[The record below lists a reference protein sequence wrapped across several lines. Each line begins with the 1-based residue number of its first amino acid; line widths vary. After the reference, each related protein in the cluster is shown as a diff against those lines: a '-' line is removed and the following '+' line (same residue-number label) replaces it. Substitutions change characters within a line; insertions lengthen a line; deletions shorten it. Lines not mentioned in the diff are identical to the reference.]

1 MAVTLY
7 RQLGKGKARRYQK
20 VNLGRGRRPADLTGP
35 YFLRYSLADG
45 TRPWEAVGDDLD
57 SAIDAQK
64 RKRAYFEALDA
75 NVPVVQD
82 QDDAARTKI
91 TDAVYQWFAE
101 LQLFQGKDQQGK
113 SEKTL
118 RAYNYR
124 LGFFLDFTVQ
134 NNLRYLDQIDR
145 KQLLRY
151 VKFLRDLESDL
162 DDRTVHNV
170 FETLNTFLRT
180 RDIFIAGKILAEL
193 DYAEKPPKPYTNQEL
208 KTMFAVMDD
217 EEKLLYGLFLNSGV
231 RDAEMQNTEYADFNW
246 EKFTLHVQPKAW
258 RKFRLK
264 GKSKKKS
271 QSRRDPSRLAGARRR
286 QARFLW
292 PRRRHARSCA
302 TQPAQ

>member
-7 RQLGKGKARRYQK
+7 RQVGKGKSRRYQK

-45 TRPWEAVGDDLD
+45 TRPWEHVGDDLD
-57 SAIDAQK
+57 EAIAARE
-64 RKRAYFEALDA
+64 RKHAYFEALDA
-75 NVPVVQD
+75 NVPVVQN
-82 QDDAARTKI
+82 QDDAGRTKI

-151 VKFLRDLESDL
+151 VKFLRDHESDL

-193 DYAEKPPKPYTNQEL
+193 DYAEKPPKPYTKQEL
-208 KTMFAVMDD
+208 KDMFAVMDE

-231 RDAEMQNTEYADFNW
+231 REFGMQRCRTPS
-246 EKFTLHVQPKAW
+246 TLTSTGRNA
-258 RKFRLK
+258 RYMF
-264 GKSKKKS
+264 
-271 QSRRDPSRLAGARRR
+271 SRRHGVSSVSRARARRSVLRTDSFRFR
-286 QARFLW
+286 Q
-292 PRRRHARSCA
+292 S
-302 TQPAQ
+302 

>member
-1 MAVTLY
+1 MSVTLY
-7 RQLGKGKARRYQK
+7 RQVGKGKARRYQK

-45 TRPWEAVGDDLD
+45 TRPWEHVGDDLD
-57 SAIDAQK
+57 EAIAARE
-64 RKRAYFEALDA
+64 RKQAYCEALDA

-82 QDDAARTKI
+82 QDHAGRTKI

-124 LGFFLDFTVQ
+124 LGFFLDFTAQ

-151 VKFLRDLESDL
+151 VKFLRDHQSDL

-180 RDIFIAGKILAEL
+180 RDIFIGCKILAEL
-193 DYAEKPPKPYTNQEL
+193 DYSEKPQALYKAGTQSDVCGTTSTATNARC
-208 KTMFAVMDD
+208 M
-217 EEKLLYGLFLNSGV
+217 SS
-231 RDAEMQNTEYADFNW
+231 QN
-246 EKFTLHVQPKAW
+246 
-258 RKFRLK
+258 
-264 GKSKKKS
+264 
-271 QSRRDPSRLAGARRR
+271 
-286 QARFLW
+286 
-292 PRRRHARSCA
+292 
-302 TQPAQ
+302 